1 LEKGVGAMPWTNQ
14 GGKGGGDGG
23 GGNGGGPWG
32 GGQSPWGRPPR
43 GPNIEDLIKRGQDR
57 LRGSLPGG
65 FGGSRA
71 VILIVAALLIAW
83 GISGFY
89 IVAPDQ
95 VGVVLRFGA
104 IVKKTT
110 PGLNWH
116 LPYPIEV
123 ALTPAVTRVNRVDI
137 GYRPTDRGQ
146 GRVQQVPEESLMLTG
161 DENIVD
167 INFFVLWSIKDASDY
182 LFNLHDPDGTVK
194 SAAESA
200 MREVIGHT
208 EIARALA
215 PGRGQIELDT
225 QKLLQDIL
233 DAYQSGIQVRELR
246 LEKVDP
252 PPQVIDAFRDVQSA
266 KIDFTRLQNEAEA
279 YQNDVVPRAQG
290 EAARLIQDAEAYKS
304 RIVLQSQGNAA
315 RFISVYDAYRAAP
328 DVTQRRL
335 YIETMEDV
343 LQHTNKVILDR
354 AVTQSGVLP
363 YLPLPALSPSPPATA
378 GSATPSTAAPRA
390 AGQPAA
396 GTSGARP

>member
-1 LEKGVGAMPWTNQ
+1 MPWTNQ
-14 GGKGGGDGG
+14 GGRGGGDG

-32 GGQSPWGRPPR
+32 GGQSPWGRPSR

-57 LRGSLPGG
+57 LRGGLPGG
-65 FGGSRA
+65 LGGSRA
-71 VILIVAALLIAW
+71 VLLILAVLLIAW
-83 GISGFY
+83 FASGFY
-89 IVAPDQ
+89 RVEPDQ
-95 VGVVLRFGA
+95 LGVVLRFGA
-104 IVKKTT
+104 VVKRTT

-116 LPYPIEV
+116 WPYPIET

-137 GYRPTDRGQ
+137 GYRPSERGP

-167 INFFVLWSIKDASDY
+167 INFFVLWHIKEATDY
-182 LFNLHDPDGTVK
+182 LFNLSDPDGTVK

-215 PGRGQIELDT
+215 PGRGQIEQET

-233 DAYQSGIQVRELR
+233 DAYKSGIQVSELR

-266 KIDFTRLQNEAEA
+266 KIDFTRLQNEADA

-290 EAARLIQDAEAYKS
+290 EAARLVQEAEAYKA
-304 RIVLQSQGNAA
+304 RIVQQSQGNAA
-315 RFISVYDAYRAAP
+315 RFISVYEAYRAAP
-328 DVTQRRL
+328 DVTARRL
-335 YIETMEDV
+335 YIEMMEDV
-343 LQHTNKVILDR
+343 LAHTNKVIVDR
-354 AVTQSGVLP
+354 GISTSGVVP
-363 YLPLPALSPSPPATA
+363 YLPLPALNAAPPSSAAPAAPPA
-378 GSATPSTAAPRA
+378 GRAT
-390 AGQPAA
+390 GQPSA
-396 GTSGARP
+396 GASGTRP

>member
-1 LEKGVGAMPWTNQ
+1 MPWTNQ
-14 GGKGGGDGG
+14 GGRGGGDG

-57 LRGSLPGG
+57 LRGGLPGG
-65 FGGSRA
+65 LGGSRA
-71 VILIVAALLIAW
+71 VLLILAVLLIAW
-83 GISGFY
+83 FASGFY
-89 IVAPDQ
+89 RVEPDQ
-95 VGVVLRFGA
+95 LGVVLRFGA
-104 IVKKTT
+104 VVKRTT

-116 LPYPIEV
+116 WPYPIET

-137 GYRPTDRGQ
+137 GYRPSERGP

-167 INFFVLWSIKDASDY
+167 INFFVLWHIKEATDY
-182 LFNLHDPDGTVK
+182 LFNLADPDGTVK

-215 PGRGQIELDT
+215 PGRGQIEQET

-233 DAYQSGIQVRELR
+233 DAYKSGIQVSELR

-290 EAARLIQDAEAYKS
+290 EAARLVQEAEAYKS
-304 RIVLQSQGNAA
+304 RIVQQSQGNAA
-315 RFISVYDAYRAAP
+315 RFISVYEAYRVAP
-328 DVTQRRL
+328 DVTARRL
-335 YIETMEDV
+335 YIEMMQDV
-343 LQHTNKVILDR
+343 LEHTNKVIVDR
-354 AVTQSGVLP
+354 ATSTSGVLP
-363 YLPLPALSPSPPATA
+363 YLPLPGLNAAPPS
-378 GSATPSTAAPRA
+378 SATPAAPPAGRA
-390 AGQPAA
+390 TGQPSA
-396 GTSGARP
+396 GASGTRP